1 MAFGT
6 KQRVEDPFVQVLS
19 KVAIIQTNG
28 LWHNIKGLGSICS
41 GAFKRANVRKIMAFS
56 PTDTVGDP

>member
-1 MAFGT
+1 MAFGK

-28 LWHNIKGLGSICS
+28 LWHKAEGRGSMCS
-41 GAFKRANVRKIMAFS
+41 GAFKSGNFS
-56 PTDTVGDP
+56 NEWPVAQSRG

>member
-19 KVAIIQTNG
+19 NVVIIQTNG
-28 LWHNIKGLGSICS
+28 LLQKAEGRGSICS
-41 GAFKRANVRKIMAFS
+41 GAFKSGNYANEWPLAQSR
-56 PTDTVGDP
+56 G

>member
-19 KVAIIQTNG
+19 KVVIIQTNG
-28 LWHNIKGLGSICS
+28 LWHKAEGRGSMCS
-41 GAFKRANVRKIMAFS
+41 GAFKRANYSNERSLAQS
-56 PTDTVGDP
+56 RG